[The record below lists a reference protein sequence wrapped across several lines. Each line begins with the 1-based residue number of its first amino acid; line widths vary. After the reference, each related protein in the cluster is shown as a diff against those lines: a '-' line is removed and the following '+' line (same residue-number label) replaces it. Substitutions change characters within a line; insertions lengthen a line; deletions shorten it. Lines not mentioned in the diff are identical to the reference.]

1 MPDVLDFAFA
11 SNAEVALEL
20 GRRLKAHRLAQ
31 NLQQTELAARAGV
44 ARGTVQNLETRGQCS
59 LESLV
64 RVVRALGLVDELG
77 KMFDLRA
84 AQSIAELAR
93 IEQNRRQR
101 ASRRGRP

>member
-1 MPDVLDFAFA
+1 MPNILDFTLA

-31 NLQQTELAARAGV
+31 NVQQVELAGRAGV
-44 ARGTVQNLETRGQCS
+44 ARGTVQNLEAKGQCS

-64 RVVRALGLVDELG
+64 RIVRALGLVDELAG
-77 KMFDLRA
+77 VFELRA

-93 IEQNRRQR
+93 IERSQRQR
-101 ASRRGRP
+101 ASRRSRP